1 MFKFASESIRPS
13 KIYIEVSFSKLI
25 CAFKDCI
32 VTVFGIFFG
41 HTVGPADFDLLL
53 CSNDFNIN

>member
-41 HTVGPADFDLLL
+41 HTVGPADFDLLFML
-53 CSNDFNIN
+53 Q